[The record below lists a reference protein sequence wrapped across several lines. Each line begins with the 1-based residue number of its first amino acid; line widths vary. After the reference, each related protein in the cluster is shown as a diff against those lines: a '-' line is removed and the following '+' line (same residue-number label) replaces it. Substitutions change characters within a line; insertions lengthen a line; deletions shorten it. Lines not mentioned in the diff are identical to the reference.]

1 MLLYN
6 SIRIIITNKHKMKEM
21 LLEYILKMD
30 LLYLFLLIV
39 FIFRKVILFS
49 KISLLV
55 IILILLVLFTDIKKY
70 FWQYLNKFIII

>member
-1 MLLYN
+1 
-6 SIRIIITNKHKMKEM
+6 MKEM